1 MHTQRVAPCQSAE
14 EEGTGR
20 RGSLAF
26 IWHLYRLSI
35 PIVRNYPVRRGRL
48 VESALRVSRE
58 WAGRVEGVVEQA
70 NCRFYWHLSL
80 LFSLLLLSVAGS
92 PTSRARNSLG
102 VSQINF
108 QVAPCSGR
116 PKWLK
121 GSTLRLGTNIV
132 FN

>member
-1 MHTQRVAPCQSAE
+1 M
-14 EEGTGR
+14 
-20 RGSLAF
+20 AF

-48 VESALRVSRE
+48 VESAWEGGGCGR
-58 WAGRVEGVVEQA
+58 AGKLQV
-70 NCRFYWHLSL
+70 L
-80 LFSLLLLSVAGS
+80 LALVFVILP

-108 QVAPCSGR
+108 QVAPYSGR

>member
-1 MHTQRVAPCQSAE
+1 MGWKGGGC
-14 EEGTGR
+14 GR
-20 RGSLAF
+20 AGKLQVLLALVFVILPPPSL
-26 IWHLYRLSI
+26 
-35 PIVRNYPVRRGRL
+35 RRCL
-48 VESALRVSRE
+48 
-58 WAGRVEGVVEQA
+58 
-70 NCRFYWHLSL
+70 
-80 LFSLLLLSVAGS
+80 S